1 MSLKILFVDELKGFY
16 KSKVMIVLWV
26 GLPLLSLLFHYI
38 VPDTEGIPI
47 SSIVAIILSSIGGT
61 LGSAMLS
68 TSIASEK
75 IRHVYDLFLIRPV
88 KRTSI
93 LLAKF
98 FSVYLCLII
107 ATGISLTLGLI
118 LDQIFIGNLPE
129 FVLNQTIESLTISIA
144 AMAIS
149 CSIGIFFGIIV
160 SSVPVATILSV
171 YIGNQ
176 ISAISILPTLF
187 LDFIDPIIFSLLVG
201 CIAAVLMLTISSIL
215 FSRKQF

>member
-75 IRHVYDLFLIRPV
+75 MRHVYDLFLIRPV

-187 LDFIDPIIFSLLVG
+187 LNFIDPIIFSLLVG
-201 CIAAVLMLTISSIL
+201 SIAVVIMLTVSSIL

>member
-1 MSLKILFVDELKGFY
+1 MSLKILFADELKGFY

-118 LDQIFIGNLPE
+118 LDQIFIGNLSE

-187 LDFIDPIIFSLLVG
+187 LDFIDPIVFSLLVG
-201 CIAAVLMLTISSIL
+201 CIAAVFMLTISSIL

>member
-176 ISAISILPTLF
+176 ISAISILPTVF
-187 LDFIDPIIFSLLVG
+187 LDFIDPIVFSLLIG

>member
-1 MSLKILFVDELKGFY
+1 
-16 KSKVMIVLWV
+16 MIVLWV

-187 LDFIDPIIFSLLVG
+187 LNFIDPIIFSLLVG
-201 CIAAVLMLTISSIL
+201 SIAAVIILTVSSIL

>member
-1 MSLKILFVDELKGFY
+1 MSLKILFADELKGFY

>member
-1 MSLKILFVDELKGFY
+1 MSFKILFADELKGFY

-38 VPDTEGIPI
+38 MPDTEELPF
-47 SSIVAIILSSIGGT
+47 SSIVAIILSSVGGT

-75 IRHVYDLFLIRPV
+75 SRHVYDLFLIRPV

-93 LLAKF
+93 LLAKY

-118 LDQIFIGNLPE
+118 LDQIIIGNLPE
-129 FVLNQTIESLTISIA
+129 FVLNQTIESLTISMA

-201 CIAAVLMLTISSIL
+201 SIAAVIMLTVSSIL

>member
-1 MSLKILFVDELKGFY
+1 
-16 KSKVMIVLWV
+16 
-26 GLPLLSLLFHYI
+26 
-38 VPDTEGIPI
+38 
-47 SSIVAIILSSIGGT
+47 VAIILSSIGGT

-176 ISAISILPTLF
+176 ISAISILPTMF
-187 LDFIDPIIFSLLVG
+187 LDFIDPIIFSFLVG
-201 CIAAVLMLTISSIL
+201 SIAVVIMLTVSSII
-215 FSRKQF
+215 FTRKQF

>member
-1 MSLKILFVDELKGFY
+1 MSLKILFADELKGFY

-75 IRHVYDLFLIRPV
+75 MRHVYDLFLIRPV

-107 ATGISLTLGLI
+107 ATGISLALGLI

-201 CIAAVLMLTISSIL
+201 SIAAVIMLTVSSIL

>member
-1 MSLKILFVDELKGFY
+1 MSLKILFADELKGFY

-201 CIAAVLMLTISSIL
+201 FIATVIMLTVSSIL

>member
-1 MSLKILFVDELKGFY
+1 MSLKILFADELKGFY

-47 SSIVAIILSSIGGT
+47 SSIVAIVLSSIGGT

-75 IRHVYDLFLIRPV
+75 MRHVYDLFLIRPV

-107 ATGISLTLGLI
+107 ATGISLALGLI

-129 FVLNQTIESLTISIA
+129 YVLNQTIESLTISLA

-176 ISAISILPTLF
+176 ISALSILPTIF
-187 LDFIDPIIFSLLVG
+187 LDFIDPIVFSLLVG
-201 CIAAVLMLTISSIL
+201 SIAAVFMLAISSIL

>member
-1 MSLKILFVDELKGFY
+1 MSLKILFADELKGFY

-75 IRHVYDLFLIRPV
+75 MRHVYDLFLIRPV

-160 SSVPVATILSV
+160 SSIPVATILSV

-176 ISAISILPTLF
+176 ISAISILPTIF

-201 CIAAVLMLTISSIL
+201 CIAAVFMLTISSIL

>member
-176 ISAISILPTLF
+176 ISAISILPTVF
-187 LDFIDPIIFSLLVG
+187 LDFIDPIVFSLLVG

-215 FSRKQF
+215 FSKKQF

>member
-1 MSLKILFVDELKGFY
+1 MSLRILFVDELKGFY

-75 IRHVYDLFLIRPV
+75 MRHVYDLFLIRPV

-107 ATGISLTLGLI
+107 ATGISLALGLI
-118 LDQIFIGNLPE
+118 LDQIFIGSLPE
-129 FVLNQTIESLTISIA
+129 YVLNQTLESLTISLA

-149 CSIGIFFGIIV
+149 CSIGIFFGVVV

-171 YIGNQ
+171 YVGNQ
-176 ISAISILPTLF
+176 ISAISILPTLL
-187 LDFIDPIIFSLLVG
+187 LDFINPIIFSLLVG
-201 CIAAVLMLTISSIL
+201 CIAAVIMLAISSIL
-215 FSRKQF
+215 FSRRQF

>member
-75 IRHVYDLFLIRPV
+75 MRHVYDLFLIRPV

-129 FVLNQTIESLTISIA
+129 FVLNQTVESLTISIA

-187 LDFIDPIIFSLLVG
+187 LNFIDPIIFSLLVG
-201 CIAAVLMLTISSIL
+201 SIAVVIMLTVSSIL

>member
-1 MSLKILFVDELKGFY
+1 MSLKILFADELKGFY

-38 VPDTEGIPI
+38 VPGTEGIPI

-75 IRHVYDLFLIRPV
+75 MRHVYDLFLIRPV

-201 CIAAVLMLTISSIL
+201 SIAAVIMLTLSSVL

>member
-1 MSLKILFVDELKGFY
+1 MSLKILFADELKGFY

-201 CIAAVLMLTISSIL
+201 SIAVVIMLTVSSLL

>member
-176 ISAISILPTLF
+176 ISAISILPTVF
-187 LDFIDPIIFSLLVG
+187 LDFIDPIVFSLLVG
-201 CIAAVLMLTISSIL
+201 CIAAVIMLTISSIL

>member
-1 MSLKILFVDELKGFY
+1 MSLKILFADELKGFY

-129 FVLNQTIESLTISIA
+129 FVLNQTIESLAISIA

-176 ISAISILPTLF
+176 ISAISILPTIF
-187 LDFIDPIIFSLLVG
+187 LDFIDPIVFSLLVG
-201 CIAAVLMLTISSIL
+201 CIAAVVMLTISSIL

>member
-129 FVLNQTIESLTISIA
+129 FVLNQTIESLTISLA

-176 ISAISILPTLF
+176 ISAISILPTVF
-187 LDFIDPIIFSLLVG
+187 LDFIDPIVFSLLIG

>member
-38 VPDTEGIPI
+38 VPDIEEIPI

-61 LGSAMLS
+61 LASAMLS

-75 IRHVYDLFLIRPV
+75 IRHVYDLYLIRPV
-88 KRTSI
+88 KRTNI
-93 LLAKF
+93 LLAKY

-129 FVLNQTIESLTISIA
+129 YVLNQTLESLTISMA

-201 CIAAVLMLTISSIL
+201 SIAAVIMLTVSSIL

>member
-176 ISAISILPTLF
+176 ISAISILPTVF

-201 CIAAVLMLTISSIL
+201 CIAAVIMLTVSSIL
-215 FSRKQF
+215 FTRKQF

>member
-1 MSLKILFVDELKGFY
+1 MSLKILFADELKGFY

-38 VPDTEGIPI
+38 VPNTEGIPI

-129 FVLNQTIESLTISIA
+129 FVLNQTIESLTISMA

-176 ISAISILPTLF
+176 ISAISILPTVL

-201 CIAAVLMLTISSIL
+201 FIATVIMLTVSSIL

>member
-16 KSKVMIVLWV
+16 KSKVMIVLWL
-26 GLPLLSLLFHYI
+26 GLPLISLLFRYI
-38 VPDTEGIPI
+38 TPEIEEFPF
-47 SSIVAIILSSIGGT
+47 SSVVAIILSSIGGT
-61 LGSAMLS
+61 LASAMLS
-68 TSIASEK
+68 TSIANEK

-88 KRTSI
+88 KRVNI
-93 LLAKF
+93 LLAKY

-118 LDQIFIGNLPE
+118 LDQIFIGSLPE
-129 FVLNQTIESLTISIA
+129 YVLNQTLESLTISLA

-149 CSIGIFFGIIV
+149 CSIGIFFGVIV

-176 ISAISILPTLF
+176 ISAISILPTIF

-201 CIAAVLMLTISSIL
+201 GIAAVIMLTVSSIL
-215 FSRKQF
+215 FTRKQF

>member
-1 MSLKILFVDELKGFY
+1 LFADELKGFY

-38 VPDTEGIPI
+38 TPNMEGFPI

-107 ATGISLTLGLI
+107 ATGISLALGLI

-129 FVLNQTIESLTISIA
+129 FVLNQTLESLTISLA

-149 CSIGIFFGIIV
+149 CSIGIFFGVIV

-201 CIAAVLMLTISSIL
+201 CIATVIMLTVSSIL

>member
-26 GLPLLSLLFHYI
+26 GLPLLSLLFNYI
-38 VPDTEGIPI
+38 TPNTEGFPI
-47 SSIVAIILSSIGGT
+47 SSIVAIILSSVGGT
-61 LGSAMLS
+61 LASAMLS

-75 IRHVYDLFLIRPV
+75 IRHVYDLYLIRPV
-88 KRTSI
+88 KRTNI
-93 LLAKF
+93 LLAKY

-118 LDQIFIGNLPE
+118 LDQIFIGNLPDY
-129 FVLNQTIESLTISIA
+129 VLNQTIESLTISMA

-149 CSIGIFFGIIV
+149 CSIGVFFGIIV

-176 ISAISILPTLF
+176 ISAISILPTIF
-187 LDFIDPIIFSLLVG
+187 LDFVDPIIFSLLIG
-201 CIAAVLMLTISSIL
+201 PIAAAIMLTVSSIL

>member
-118 LDQIFIGNLPE
+118 LDQIFIGNLSE

-201 CIAAVLMLTISSIL
+201 CIAAVIMLTISSIL

>member
-38 VPDTEGIPI
+38 VPNTEGIPI

-118 LDQIFIGNLPE
+118 LDQIFIGNLSE
-129 FVLNQTIESLTISIA
+129 FVLNQTIESLTISMA

-201 CIAAVLMLTISSIL
+201 CIAAVIMLTVSSIL